1 MRVITSLELQEVSGG
16 MDTVVISG
24 SYSGTQMP
32 SGGFG
37 GSNVGPGGFG
47 SSVGIGESY
56 VGGAWTTNKAPPP
69 LQVATESAT
78 CAAGIAALKSNPTN
92 TNLAAA
98 STACGTAATTIFNSI
113 DWKQIGKDIGSGVVA
128 PNGVGYKPVP

>member
-1 MRVITSLELQEVSGG
+1 MRVITSLELEEVSGG

-24 SYSGTQMP
+24 SYSGTQLP

-56 VGGAWTTNKAPPP
+56 VNGSWTTNKAAPPI
-69 LQVATESAT
+69 QIITESAT
-78 CAAGIAALKSNPTN
+78 CAAGVATLKNSPTYI
-92 TNLAAA
+92 NLTAAA
-98 STACGTAATTIFNSI
+98 SACGTAVNTIYNSI
-113 DWKQIGKDIGSGVVA
+113 NWAELGKDVSKGFIG
-128 PNGVGYKPVP
+128 PNGVPYKPVP